1 MEVLA
6 EEMDETGNEW
16 IKNAGEPVRRQIV
29 ELCDQLIT
37 ARTTKIILQEEELK
51 KCLLF
56 DQEKK
61 QQQIINGNNKM
72 KEEEENNNLSQV
84 SLNERKWLNNL
95 EAFGKW
101 LNIMEKEVIQLQKQP
116 LDLDYKKCQ
125 AMLVQLRDNCLEH
138 FRLVSKFQ
146 LHQFQ
151 TEQQA
156 KIANDLCERYKHLM
170 EQFEQMQLPSA
181 HLVPIRRTTTPSE
194 TCSVEFRHRLASQL
208 SLASTSSSI
217 GFSSDLDSDL
227 ASLNS
232 EVIVAEALSLIKE
245 ENLKGENFEEENNV
259 LNNLINK
266 LETENKLEDIPI
278 ELIEKEV
285 KHIQI
290 AIDRLH
296 ARYYTPK
303 PLEIA
308 KEDVNL
314 LKLFAS
320 KVTEQKT
327 QLCQLASS
335 IHQNETLKQ
344 RLFKLVASLKRE
356 KNSLKRFHKALTTEI
371 NQEIELRS
379 NYKQIVERLGDVEN
393 FVVFCEGQM
402 NPLNLKSKDNFKKFL
417 QLQIELLKKQ
427 CRVVR
432 QYVEISIDGSKC
444 LSPSKQKKIILKLCN
459 SVTTIIQVIDD
470 KWQNETVNKQETE
483 INNNEKN
490 EDLIEVEGPS
500 TSQIKRKNEEI
511 NDNKLEKI
519 ILLKKSKEIEF
530 NKIGK
535 EEKMVKKEEKNIEEK
550 IEEEEQIFCE
560 FYFEMKEENEEIE
573 KKIKEVNNL
582 KNIISKKIFEENKKQ
597 KNVVKKDDL
606 KIKEKFEEK
615 EEKAIIKQVATSS
628 KYFVVTDPN
637 VEIKVKKINKKE
649 KAKSEPL
656 NEKQLKSE
664 KQTNPRLVEEANI
677 AFDKSTQMKF
687 MLEEMLS
694 GQIQMPST
702 KEQFKQQIKLIEEI
716 NKELKGLKEELKME
730 EEKSVELIK
739 VLEKVKKLSGEF
751 EVIEKKFVIVFE
763 EFVEVEKRIGRQ
775 KEEEKKEKEEER
787 KEKKRRKEEKRKKEK
802 ERKVEEVGR
811 RRREEENQRIEEKE

>member
-1 MEVLA
+1 
-6 EEMDETGNEW
+6 
-16 IKNAGEPVRRQIV
+16 
-29 ELCDQLIT
+29 
-37 ARTTKIILQEEELK
+37 
-51 KCLLF
+51 
-56 DQEKK
+56 
-61 QQQIINGNNKM
+61 
-72 KEEEENNNLSQV
+72 
-84 SLNERKWLNNL
+84 
-95 EAFGKW
+95 
-101 LNIMEKEVIQLQKQP
+101 MEKEVGQLQKQP

-208 SLASTSSSI
+208 SLASTSSSV

-245 ENLKGENFEEENNV
+245 ENLKENFEEENNV
-259 LNNLINK
+259 LNTLINK
-266 LETENKLEDIPI
+266 LEAGNKLEDIPI

-308 KEDVNL
+308 REDVNL

-335 IHQNETLKQ
+335 IQNDTLKQ

-393 FVVFCEGQM
+393 FVVCENQM
-402 NPLNLKSKDNFKKFL
+402 DPQNFKSKENLKFL

-432 QYVEISIDGSKC
+432 QYVEISIDGSKS

-459 SVTTIIQVIDD
+459 SVTTIIQV
-470 KWQNETVNKQETE
+470 
-483 INNNEKN
+483 
-490 EDLIEVEGPS
+490 
-500 TSQIKRKNEEI
+500 
-511 NDNKLEKI
+511 
-519 ILLKKSKEIEF
+519 
-530 NKIGK
+530 
-535 EEKMVKKEEKNIEEK
+535 
-550 IEEEEQIFCE
+550 
-560 FYFEMKEENEEIE
+560 
-573 KKIKEVNNL
+573 
-582 KNIISKKIFEENKKQ
+582 
-597 KNVVKKDDL
+597 
-606 KIKEKFEEK
+606 
-615 EEKAIIKQVATSS
+615 
-628 KYFVVTDPN
+628 
-637 VEIKVKKINKKE
+637 
-649 KAKSEPL
+649 
-656 NEKQLKSE
+656 
-664 KQTNPRLVEEANI
+664 
-677 AFDKSTQMKF
+677 
-687 MLEEMLS
+687 
-694 GQIQMPST
+694 
-702 KEQFKQQIKLIEEI
+702 
-716 NKELKGLKEELKME
+716 
-730 EEKSVELIK
+730 
-739 VLEKVKKLSGEF
+739 
-751 EVIEKKFVIVFE
+751 
-763 EFVEVEKRIGRQ
+763 
-775 KEEEKKEKEEER
+775 
-787 KEKKRRKEEKRKKEK
+787 
-802 ERKVEEVGR
+802 
-811 RRREEENQRIEEKE
+811 